1 MPILTTTP
9 ATYRAELTKPCCD
22 LFTALVRAHSG
33 YPPSVYL
40 GDLPARV
47 EFRFCPFCGEKIGD
61 RLMPAPTTQLTIQL
75 PPELADRLKATAQ
88 SQARPQIALIRDAL
102 EAYLT
107 ERRTG

>member
-1 MPILTTTP
+1 
-9 ATYRAELTKPCCD
+9 
-22 LFTALVRAHSG
+22 
-33 YPPSVYL
+33 
-40 GDLPARV
+40 
-47 EFRFCPFCGEKIGD
+47 
-61 RLMPAPTTQLTIQL
+61 MPAPTTQLTIQL